1 MNIGVVSLFPEM
13 IYLIAKYGI
22 IGRAAKKEVMSLKVF
37 NPRDFTEDSYQKV
50 DDKPYG
56 GGPGM
61 VMKYKPL
68 KHAINSAKKYFSDDA
83 PVILLSPQGKRFD
96 QKTAKR
102 FTLLPELILVA
113 GRYEGID
120 QRLIDQHIDEEIS
133 LGDFVLSGGE
143 VAAMSIID
151 AVVRLIPGSLG
162 DEASILEE
170 SFEDNLL
177 EYPQYTRPE
186 EIDGLR
192 CPDVL
197 LSGDHEAI
205 KVWRE
210 EQSLLKTFERRPDLL
225 GEMTEEQKIIVNK
238 HNKLIND

>member
-22 IGRAAKKEVMSLKVF
+22 IGRASEKEIVSLRTF
-37 NPRDFTEDSYQKV
+37 NPRNFTEDSYQKV

-68 KHAINSAKKYFSDDA
+68 KCAINSAKNNFSDDA
-83 PVILLSPQGKRFD
+83 PVILLSPHGKRFD

-102 FTLLPELILVA
+102 FSLLPELILVA

-120 QRLIDQHIDEEIS
+120 QRLIDHHIDEEIS
-133 LGDFVLSGGE
+133 LGDFILSGGE
-143 VAAMSIID
+143 MAAMSMID
-151 AVVRLIPGSLG
+151 AIVRLIPGSLG
-162 DEASILEE
+162 DDTSSLEE

-186 EIDGLR
+186 EIDGLK

-197 LSGDHEAI
+197 LSGDHAAI
-205 KVWRE
+205 KVWRK
-210 EQSLLKTFERRPDLL
+210 EQAVLKTYKKRPDLL
-225 GEMTEEQKIIVNK
+225 GEMTEDQKIIVNK